1 MSSSYARYSA
11 TVSAARGVISR
22 SIVGSSARFM
32 NTTLRASAPVLS
44 NSWMKKAASRWVIPI
59 APNTTENCSA
69 SPRTLA
75 CRAIWAAISLA
86 GRPAPEK
93 IGSFCPR
100 TRVFMTS
107 IVEMPV

>member
-11 TVSAARGVISR
+11 TVSAARGVIKR

-44 NSWMKKAASRWVIPI
+44 NSWMKNDASRCVIPI

-69 SPRTLA
+69 SPSTFAWRVI
-75 CRAIWAAISLA
+75 CAAISFA

-100 TRVFMTS
+100 TSVFITS